1 MKRSSAILLGAV
13 LVAAISS
20 CKSKPEDEWVSGAG
34 SNGKTRDT
42 LLNNTPY
49 RHYGGMWYP
58 IHAGRI
64 SPNSYQG
71 ATVDQ
76 IRTPGFR
83 STHIS
88 RGGLGSTGR
97 SSSIWS

>member
-1 MKRSSAILLGAV
+1 MKRSSTILLGAV
-13 LVAAISS
+13 LIAAISS

-34 SNGKTRDT
+34 NNGKTRDT

-58 IHAGRI
+58 IHAGMI
-64 SPNSYQG
+64 SPRSYQG

-76 IRTPGFR
+76 IRTPGFH
-83 STHIS
+83 SSHIS
-88 RGGLGSTGR
+88 KGGLGSSSH
-97 SSSIWS
+97 SSSVGS